1 MVQRQRGSN
10 QLDKF
15 EKWALGMW
23 LYACVLNIIIIIII
37 PGAYLDSGERGGLVT
52 SNATIKQ

>member
-37 PGAYLDSGERGGLVT
+37 PGAYLDSGERGGGGL
-52 SNATIKQ
+52 